1 MRIQHYFTSGISAA
15 LISVA
20 LAACGNDNKT
30 TAATPPPEQPGSAHE
45 VTINIASDAMD
56 LGSAAFG
63 QNPLTIDVGTKVNW
77 INGDSVPHTVT
88 SFTSAFD
95 SGTLAAGKTFSF
107 TFNDPGTFN
116 YYCQIHPTMTGKIV
130 VSPAG
135 GPSPIPTGTMAPTP
149 TPTPSSSPSPNPS
162 PSPSQSATP

>member
-1 MRIQHYFTSGISAA
+1 MKIENYFKSGISAA

-20 LAACGNDNKT
+20 LAACGSDNKNN
-30 TAATPPPEQPGSAHE
+30 AATPPPQQPGNTRE

-77 INGDSVPHTVT
+77 INQDTVSHTIT
-88 SFTSAFD
+88 SFTGAFD
-95 SGTLAAGKTFSF
+95 SGTLAAGQTFSF

-116 YYCQIHPTMTGKIV
+116 YYCQIHPTMTGQIV
-130 VSPAG
+130 VTPAG
-135 GPSPIPTGTMAPTP
+135 TPSPTPTGSTGPTP
-149 TPTPSSSPSPNPS
+149 TPTPSSSPSPSPS
-162 PSPSQSATP
+162 PSPSATP